1 MLKKSYTKNGTC
13 CRVTFKY
20 PNEEQAESAVL
31 AGDFNS
37 WSPAVRPMRKLKNGS
52 FSVTISLKPN
62 HTYCFRYVLDG
73 NVWVNDPDADQY
85 APNDYGEE
93 NSVVIT

>member
-1 MLKKSYTKNGTC
+1 MLKKNYTKSGNS

-20 PNEEQAESAVL
+20 SNEENAASAVL
-31 AGDFNS
+31 AGDFNN
-37 WSPAVRPMRKLKNGS
+37 WSLEAHPLKKLKNGS
-52 FSVTISLKPN
+52 FSTTISLKPGYS
-62 HTYCFRYVLDG
+62 YCFRYVLDG

-93 NSVVIT
+93 NSVAAI